1 MTGFTSDMQTNTQ
14 HNKTKDTTF
23 KNPDT
28 QERWE
33 WVQQAISFAENDSH
47 RELEDR
53 SSTPIEPAMSPFVE

>member
-1 MTGFTSDMQTNTQ
+1 MQTKTQ
-14 HNKTKDTTF
+14 RETSKESTF
-23 KNPDT
+23 KNPET

-33 WVQQAISFAENDSH
+33 WVQQAISLAENDSN